1 MEMETKVE
9 YSSLKVNKITL
20 LSKYANHSAFRNFM
34 VSLRSDSTRESYS
47 FYFYRF
53 LKFNPKYT
61 SLTLDEILKVR
72 PKELEKDIIETI
84 IKMKEEECL
93 SSSSTNLLASSLIH
107 FFSINDVLLNRKK
120 ISKFVGE
127 LQNKFEYRSYTH
139 EEISKLLSIL
149 DERGKAAVLL
159 MASTGM
165 RVGGLAEIRLKHIQR
180 CYIDDFKENYVYKII
195 VYGSSSRHKYT
206 TFCSP
211 EAAKALDEY
220 LNMRKRY
227 NENLKQDPETGN
239 WTPGETPVIIRQFNK
254 IELNHKVSP
263 MKSSSIT
270 LMISQKLAQ
279 LGIRNNI
286 IMPKFVD
293 PKRVPGLYRYELH
306 PCHSL
311 RIFAITMMQRA
322 RIDKTIREMLV
333 NHSVGLDRV
342 YLKVSDE
349 EILEEYLKAI
359 DSLTINN
366 EHRLQKQL
374 DHYKKKSEEIQEIR
388 QQLEK
393 NYETKIES
401 VKIEMENKFKQVF
414 DKIDPAKLQ

>member
-1 MEMETKVE
+1 MEMETKVVHC
-9 YSSLKVNKITL
+9 SLKVDKNTL
-20 LSKYANHSAFRNFM
+20 LSKYADHFAFRNFM
-34 VSLRSDSTRESYS
+34 VSLRTDSTRESYS
-47 FYFYRF
+47 YYFYRF
-53 LKFNPKYT
+53 LKHNPKYA

-72 PKELEKDIIETI
+72 PKEVEKDIIETI

-93 SSSSTNLLASSLIH
+93 SSSSTNLLAASLIH

-120 ISKFVGE
+120 ISKFIGE
-127 LQNKFEYRSYTH
+127 QQNKFEYRSYTH

-211 EAAKALDEY
+211 EAANALDEY

-227 NENLKQDPETGN
+227 GENLKQDPETGN
-239 WTPGETPVIIRQFNK
+239 WSPGETPVIIRQFNK
-254 IELNHKVSP
+254 TELNYKVSP
-263 MKSSSIT
+263 MLSPSIT
-270 LMISQKLAQ
+270 LMISQKLGQ
-279 LGIRNNI
+279 LGIRNDI
-286 IMPKFVD
+286 VMPKSVD

-311 RIFAITMMQRA
+311 RIFAVTQMQRSK
-322 RIDKTIREMLV
+322 IDKTIREMLV
-333 NHSVGLDRV
+333 GHSVGLDRV
-342 YLKVSDE
+342 YLKMSDD

-374 DHYKKKSEEIQEIR
+374 DHYKRKSEEIQEIR
-388 QQLEK
+388 QQIDK
-393 NYETKIES
+393 DYEQKIKLI
-401 VKIEMENKFKQVF
+401 KIEMENRFKQIAEKVNLE
-414 DKIDPAKLQ
+414 KI